1 MIALFNT
8 ILFEPIFNLLMAI
21 YHYLPP
27 HDLGISIIVVTI
39 LLKLLLFFPSWSS
52 IKSQQ
57 AMQEVQPKLDALR
70 KKYENNKEELSR
82 QLLVFYR
89 ENKINP
95 LSSCLPVL
103 IQFPILIALY
113 QVFIAVAR
121 THTDTGLLSADQLEH
136 LYAGLRGFFTDTS
149 INTIFLGFLDLKA
162 KNYIMA
168 GIAAVL
174 QFWQTRM
181 LTKTSKP
188 SPAGKSNLAQS
199 MSRQMAYTMP
209 IITFIFGASVPSGLA
224 LYWAVSTLFQVAQQ
238 YIFIRRRRQLA
249 APNDSA
255 TQPPR

>member
-1 MIALFNT
+1 
-8 ILFEPIFNLLMAI
+8 
-21 YHYLPP
+21 
-27 HDLGISIIVVTI
+27 
-39 LLKLLLFFPSWSS
+39 
-52 IKSQQ
+52 
-57 AMQEVQPKLDALR
+57 MQEIQPKLDALR

-82 QLLVFYR
+82 QLLTFYK

-95 LSSCLPVL
+95 LSSCVPVL

-121 THTDTGLLSADQLEH
+121 THTDGGLLSADQLNN
-136 LYAGLRGFFTDTS
+136 LYGGLRGFFTNTP
-149 INTIFLGFLDLKA
+149 INTVFLGLLDLKD
-162 KNYIMA
+162 KNYVMA

-181 LTKTSKP
+181 LMKTNKVSAGGTK
-188 SPAGKSNLAQS
+188 NLAQS

-238 YIFIRRRRQLA
+238 YLFIRRRKSVT
-249 APNDSA
+249 PNDNPEQKL
-255 TQPPR
+255 T

>member
-1 MIALFNT
+1 MIELFNK
-8 ILFEPIFNLLMAI
+8 ILFEPILNLLLLV

-27 HDLGISIIVVTI
+27 HDLGTSIIVVTI
-39 LLKLLLFFPSWSS
+39 LLKLLLFIPSWSS

-57 AMQEVQPKLDALR
+57 AMQEIQPKLDALR

-121 THTDTGLLSADQLEH
+121 THTDTGLLTADQLNH
-136 LYAGLRGFFTDTS
+136 VYSGLRGFFTDTP
-149 INTIFLGFLDLKA
+149 IKTMFIGLLDLKA
-162 KNYIMA
+162 KNYVMA

-181 LTKTSKP
+181 LMKTSKA
-188 SPAGKSNLAQS
+188 PAAGTKNLAQS

-209 IITFIFGASVPSGLA
+209 IVTFIFGASVPSGLA
-224 LYWAVSTLFQVAQQ
+224 MYWAVSTLFQVAQQ
-238 YIFIRRRRQLA
+238 YLFIRRRRQLA
-249 APNDSA
+249 ASNDVIEQKPA
-255 TQPPR
+255 

>member
-8 ILFEPIFNLLMAI
+8 ILFEPILNLLMAI

-27 HDLGISIIVVTI
+27 HDLGTSIIVVTI
-39 LLKLLLFFPSWSS
+39 LLKLILFLPSWSS

-57 AMQEVQPKLDALR
+57 AMQEIQPKLDALR

-82 QLLVFYR
+82 QLLVFYK

-113 QVFIAVAR
+113 RVFIAVAR
-121 THTDTGLLSADQLEH
+121 THTDTGLLAPDQLEH
-136 LYAGLRGFFTDTS
+136 LYVGLRGFFTS
-149 INTIFLGFLDLKA
+149 VPINTVFIGLLDLKE

-181 LTKTSKP
+181 LMKTNKPVVAGTK
-188 SPAGKSNLAQS
+188 NLAQS

-224 LYWAVSTLFQVAQQ
+224 LYWAVSTLFQVGQQ
-238 YIFIRRRRQLA
+238 YVFIRRRKQLVVL
-249 APNDSA
+249 NDTPSQKPA
-255 TQPPR
+255 

>member
-1 MIALFNT
+1 MIQLFNT
-8 ILFEPIFNLLMAI
+8 ILFEPILNFLMAT

-27 HDLGISIIVVTI
+27 HDLGTSIIVVTI
-39 LLKLLLFFPSWSS
+39 ILKLLLFIPSWSS

-57 AMQEVQPKLDALR
+57 AMQEIQPKLDALK

-82 QLLVFYR
+82 QLLTFYK

-121 THTDTGLLSADQLEH
+121 THTDTGLLAADQLEH
-136 LYAGLRGFFTDTS
+136 LYSGLRRFFTDVP
-149 INTIFLGFLDLKA
+149 INTVFIGLLDLKA
-162 KNYIMA
+162 KNYVMA

-181 LTKTSKP
+181 LMKNSKTTAGTK
-188 SPAGKSNLAQS
+188 NLAQS

-224 LYWAVSTLFQVAQQ
+224 LYWAVSTLFQVGQQ
-238 YIFIRRRRQLA
+238 YMFLRRRKQLVIL
-249 APNDSA
+249 NDTSA
-255 TQPPR
+255 QKPT